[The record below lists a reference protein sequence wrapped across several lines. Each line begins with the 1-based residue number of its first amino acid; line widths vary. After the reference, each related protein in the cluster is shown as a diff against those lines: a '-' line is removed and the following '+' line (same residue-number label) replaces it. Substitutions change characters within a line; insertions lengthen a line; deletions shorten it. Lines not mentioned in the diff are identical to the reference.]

1 MSNEIS
7 INQTLRY
14 SKSGVSATHSSSYQA
29 DQTGDKYQAG
39 VQIVGTTEE
48 SLDKGDIGTIGY
60 ISFKNLDTTN
70 FFQMGITTG
79 VYSIKCLAGKGG
91 MIPWNSSTAPLVK
104 ANTANVEVDYL
115 MIEA

>member
-1 MSNEIS
+1 MANEIS
-7 INQTLRY
+7 VSQTLRY
-14 SKSGVSATHSSSYQA
+14 SKSGVSASQATSFSA
-29 DQTGDKYQAG
+29 DQSGDKYQAG
-39 VQIVGTTEE
+39 VQIVGATEE

-60 ISFKNLDTTN
+60 IAFKNLDTTN

-91 MIPWNSSTAPLVK
+91 VVPWNSSTAPLVK
-104 ANTANVEVDYL
+104 ANTAPVEVEYL